1 VGGSVIAHG
10 FGLSSVP
17 LAAAALA
24 ILALLVTLI
33 TFRQGGD
40 ADLAPATH

>member
-1 VGGSVIAHG
+1 GGSVIAHG
-10 FGLSSVP
+10 FGLTSVP

-33 TFRQGGD
+33 TFRQGAN